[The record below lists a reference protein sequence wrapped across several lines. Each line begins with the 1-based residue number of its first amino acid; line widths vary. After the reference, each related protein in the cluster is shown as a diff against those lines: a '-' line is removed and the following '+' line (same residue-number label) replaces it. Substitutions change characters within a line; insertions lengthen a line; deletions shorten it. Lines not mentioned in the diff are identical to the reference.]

1 MENNME
7 NNNKLFTKIYG
18 WMFIG
23 LLISF
28 ITGYY
33 VSTKQ
38 NMVYNLANGYLILA
52 LVEIGVC
59 IWLSA
64 GIRKMEIMTAKIL
77 YCLYSFLTGLTLSF
91 MFVYFKLD
99 SIVYVFGITSLVFA
113 IMAIIGH
120 YANIDLTKIGTIL
133 FMGLIGIVIA
143 SIINIFIG
151 SQAFDLGITIIGIII
166 FTLYIAYDIQK
177 VKYISASLEEEKAAI
192 ICAFQ
197 LYLDFIN
204 LFIKLLR
211 LLGKS
216 KD

>member
-1 MENNME
+1 MENNSIF
-7 NNNKLFTKIYG
+7 KKVYG

-28 ITGYY
+28 LTGYY
-33 VSTKQ
+33 VSTKP
-38 NMVYNLANGYLILA
+38 NMVYNLANSFWVLA
-52 LVEIGVC
+52 LIEIGVC

-64 GIRKMEIMTAKIL
+64 GIRKMQTMTAKIL
-77 YCLYSFLTGLTLSF
+77 FCLYSFLTGLTLSF
-91 MFVYFKLD
+91 IFVAFKID
-99 SIVYVFGITSLVFA
+99 SIVLVFGITSLMFA
-113 IMAIIGH
+113 IMALIGH
-120 YANIDLTKIGTIL
+120 FSNVDLTKLGTIL
-133 FMGLIGIVIA
+133 LMGLLGIIIA

-151 SQAFDLGITIIGIII
+151 SETFDLGIIIIGIII

-177 VKYISASLEEEKAAI
+177 VKYIASELEEDKAAI
-192 ICAFQ
+192 ICAFE

>member
-1 MENNME
+1 MEN
-7 NNNKLFTKIYG
+7 KIFSKVYG

-33 VSTKQ
+33 VSTQ
-38 NMVYNLANGYLILA
+38 PNIIYNLFSKGMFFILV
-52 LVEIGVC
+52 LVEIGLC

-64 GIRKMEIMTAKIL
+64 GIRKMQTSTAKIL
-77 YCLYSFLTGLTLSF
+77 FGLYSFVTGLTFSTI
-91 MFVYFKLD
+91 FVAYRID
-99 SIVYVFGITSLVFA
+99 SIIMVFGITALTFA
-113 IMAIIGH
+113 IMALVGTFT
-120 YANIDLTKIGTIL
+120 NIDLTKLGTIL
-133 FMGLIGIVIA
+133 FMGLLGIIIA

-151 SQAFDLGITIIGIII
+151 SQTLDLGIVIIGIVI
-166 FTLYIAYDIQK
+166 FTLYIAYDVQK
-177 VKYISASLEEEKAAI
+177 VKYIAQTLEEDKAAI
-192 ICAFQ
+192 ICAFE

-211 LLGKS
+211 LFGKS

>member
-1 MENNME
+1 MEN
-7 NNNKLFTKIYG
+7 KIFSKVYG

-33 VSTKQ
+33 VSTQ
-38 NMVYNLANGYLILA
+38 PNIIYNLFSKGMFFILV
-52 LVEIGVC
+52 LVEIGLC

-64 GIRKMEIMTAKIL
+64 GIRKMQTSTAKIL
-77 YCLYSFLTGLTLSF
+77 FGLYSFVTGLTFSTI
-91 MFVYFKLD
+91 FVAYRID
-99 SIVYVFGITSLVFA
+99 SIIMVFGITALTFA
-113 IMAIIGH
+113 IMALVGTFT
-120 YANIDLTKIGTIL
+120 NIDLTKLGTIL
-133 FMGLIGIVIA
+133 FMGLLGIIIA

-151 SQAFDLGITIIGIII
+151 SQTLDLGIIIIGIVI
-166 FTLYIAYDIQK
+166 FTLYIAYDVQK
-177 VKYISASLEEEKAAI
+177 VKYIAQTLEEDKAAI
-192 ICAFQ
+192 ICAFE

-211 LLGKS
+211 LFGKS

>member
-1 MENNME
+1 ME
-7 NNNKLFTKIYG
+7 NNKLFSKVYS

-38 NMVYNLANGYLILA
+38 NMVYNLANGYWILA
-52 LVEIGVC
+52 LIEIGVC

-64 GIRKMEIMTAKIL
+64 GIRKMQTMTAKIL
-77 YCLYSFLTGLTLSF
+77 FCLYSFLTGLTLSF
-91 MFVYFKLD
+91 IFVVFKME
-99 SIVYVFGITSLVFA
+99 SIVLVFGITSLMFA
-113 IMAIIGH
+113 IMALIGH
-120 YANIDLTKIGTIL
+120 FVNVDLTKLGPIL
-133 FMGLIGIVIA
+133 FMGLLGIVIA
-143 SIINIFIG
+143 SIINIFVG
-151 SQAFDLGITIIGIII
+151 SETFDLGITIIGIII
-166 FTLYIAYDIQK
+166 FTVYIAYDIQK
-177 VKYISASLEEEKAAI
+177 VKYIANGLEEDKAAI
-192 ICAFQ
+192 ICAFE

>member
-1 MENNME
+1 MEN
-7 NNNKLFTKIYG
+7 KIFSKEYG

-33 VSTKQ
+33 VSTQ
-38 NMVYNLANGYLILA
+38 PNIIYNLFSKGMFFILV
-52 LVEIGVC
+52 LVEIGLC

-64 GIRKMEIMTAKIL
+64 GIRKMQTSTAKIL
-77 YCLYSFLTGLTLSF
+77 FGLYSFVTGLTFSTI
-91 MFVYFKLD
+91 FVAYRID
-99 SIVYVFGITSLVFA
+99 SIIMVFGITALTFA
-113 IMAIIGH
+113 IMALVGTFTK
-120 YANIDLTKIGTIL
+120 IDLTKLGTIL
-133 FMGLIGIVIA
+133 FMGLLGIIIA

-151 SQAFDLGITIIGIII
+151 SQTLDLGIIIIGIVI
-166 FTLYIAYDIQK
+166 FTLYIAYDVQK
-177 VKYISASLEEEKAAI
+177 VKYIAQTLEEDKAAI
-192 ICAFQ
+192 ICAFE

-211 LLGKS
+211 LFGKS

>member
-1 MENNME
+1 MEN
-7 NNNKLFTKIYG
+7 KIFSKVYG

-33 VSTKQ
+33 VSTQ
-38 NMVYNLANGYLILA
+38 PNIIYNLFSKGMFFILV
-52 LVEIGVC
+52 LVEIGLC

-64 GIRKMEIMTAKIL
+64 GIRKMQTSTAKIL
-77 YCLYSFLTGLTLSF
+77 FGLYSFVTGLTFSTI
-91 MFVYFKLD
+91 FVAYRID
-99 SIVYVFGITSLVFA
+99 SIIMVFGITALTFA
-113 IMAIIGH
+113 IMALVGTFTK
-120 YANIDLTKIGTIL
+120 IDLTKLGTIL
-133 FMGLIGIVIA
+133 FMGLLGIIIA

-151 SQAFDLGITIIGIII
+151 SQTLDLGIIIIGIVI
-166 FTLYIAYDIQK
+166 FTLYIAYDVQK
-177 VKYISASLEEEKAAI
+177 VKYIAQTLEEDKAAI
-192 ICAFQ
+192 ICAFE

-211 LLGKS
+211 LFGKS

>member
-1 MENNME
+1 MENN
-7 NNNKLFTKIYG
+7 KIFTKIYG
-18 WMFIG
+18 WMFVG

-33 VSTKQ
+33 VSTKP
-38 NMVYNLANGYLILA
+38 NMVYNLANGYWILA
-52 LVEIGVC
+52 LIEIGVC

-64 GIRKMEIMTAKIL
+64 GIRKMQTMTAKIL
-77 YCLYSFLTGLTLSF
+77 YCLYAFLTGLTLSF
-91 MFVYFKLD
+91 LFVYFKLD
-99 SIVYVFGITSLVFA
+99 SIVYVFGITSSIFA
-113 IMAIIGH
+113 IMAVLSH
-120 YANIDLTKIGTIL
+120 FTQIDFTKLGSIL
-133 FMGLIGIVIA
+133 FMALIGIIIA
-143 SIINIFIG
+143 SIINLFIR
-151 SQAFDLGITIIGIII
+151 SASFDLGITIIGIIV
-166 FTLYIAYDIQK
+166 FMLYIAYDIQK
-177 VKYISASLEEEKAAI
+177 VKYIANSLEEDKAAI

>member
-1 MENNME
+1 ME
-7 NNNKLFTKIYG
+7 NNNKIFTKVYG

-33 VSTKQ
+33 VSTRQ
-38 NMVYNLANGYLILA
+38 HMVYNLGNARIILA
-52 LVEIGVC
+52 AIEIGVC

-64 GIRKMEIMTAKIL
+64 GIEKMQPTTAKIL
-77 YCLYSFLTGLTLSF
+77 FCLYSFLTGLSF
-91 MFVYFKLD
+91 SFIFVYYLME
-99 SIVYVFGITSLVFA
+99 SIIMVFGITALMFA
-113 IMAIIGH
+113 VMALIGH
-120 YANIDLTKIGTIL
+120 FTNLDLTKIRTIL
-133 FMGLIGIVIA
+133 LMGLLGIIA
-143 SIINIFIG
+143 ATIINLYIG
-151 SQAFDLGITIIGIII
+151 SETLDLGIIIIGIII
-166 FTLYIAYDIQK
+166 FIAYIAYDVQK
-177 VKYISASLEEEKAAI
+177 VKYVANKLDEDNAAI
-192 ICAFQ
+192 ICAFE

>member
-1 MENNME
+1 M
-7 NNNKLFTKIYG
+7 NNKIFSKVYG

-33 VSTKQ
+33 VSTQ
-38 NMVYNLANGYLILA
+38 PNIIYNIFSKGMFLILV
-52 LVEIGVC
+52 LVEFGLC

-64 GIRKMEIMTAKIL
+64 GINKMQPLTAKIL
-77 YCLYSFLTGLTLSF
+77 FGLYSFVTGLTFSTIF
-91 MFVYFKLD
+91 IAYRID
-99 SIVYVFGITSLVFA
+99 SIVIVFGITSLMFA
-113 IMAIIGH
+113 IMALVGTFT
-120 YANIDLTKIGTIL
+120 NIDLTKLGTIL
-133 FMGLIGIVIA
+133 SMGLIGIIIA
-143 SIINIFIG
+143 SIINVFLG
-151 SQAFDLGITIIGIII
+151 SQTFDLEITIIGIII

-177 VKYISASLEEEKAAI
+177 VKYIAETLEEDKAAI
-192 ICAFQ
+192 LCAFE

-211 LLGKS
+211 IFGKS

>member
-1 MENNME
+1 MEN
-7 NNNKLFTKIYG
+7 KIFSKVYG

-33 VSTKQ
+33 VSTQ
-38 NMVYNLANGYLILA
+38 PNIIYNLFSKGMFFILV
-52 LVEIGVC
+52 LLEIVLC

-64 GIRKMEIMTAKIL
+64 GIRKMQTSTAKIL
-77 YCLYSFLTGLTLSF
+77 FGLYSFVTGLTFSTI
-91 MFVYFKLD
+91 FVAYRID
-99 SIVYVFGITSLVFA
+99 SIIMVFGITALTFA
-113 IMAIIGH
+113 IMALVGTFT
-120 YANIDLTKIGTIL
+120 NIDLTKLGTIL
-133 FMGLIGIVIA
+133 FMGLLGIIIA

-151 SQAFDLGITIIGIII
+151 SQTLDLGIIIIGIVI
-166 FTLYIAYDIQK
+166 FTLYIAYDVQK
-177 VKYISASLEEEKAAI
+177 VKYIAQTLEEDKVAI
-192 ICAFQ
+192 ICAFE

-211 LLGKS
+211 LFGKS

>member
-1 MENNME
+1 MEN
-7 NNNKLFTKIYG
+7 KIFSKVYG

-33 VSTKQ
+33 VSTQ
-38 NMVYNLANGYLILA
+38 PNIIYNLFSKGMFFILV
-52 LVEIGVC
+52 LLEIGLC

-64 GIRKMEIMTAKIL
+64 GIRKMQTSTAKIL
-77 YCLYSFLTGLTLSF
+77 FGLYSFVTGLTFSTI
-91 MFVYFKLD
+91 FVAYRID
-99 SIVYVFGITSLVFA
+99 SIIMVFGITALTFA
-113 IMAIIGH
+113 IMALVGTFT
-120 YANIDLTKIGTIL
+120 NIDLTKLGTIL
-133 FMGLIGIVIA
+133 FMGLLGIIIA

-151 SQAFDLGITIIGIII
+151 SQTLDLGIIIIGIVI
-166 FTLYIAYDIQK
+166 FTLYIAYDVQK
-177 VKYISASLEEEKAAI
+177 VKYIAQTLEEDKVAI
-192 ICAFQ
+192 ICAFE

-211 LLGKS
+211 LFGKS

>member
-1 MENNME
+1 MGNNLE
-7 NNNKLFTKIYG
+7 NNNRIFTKVYC

-33 VSTKQ
+33 VSTKP
-38 NMVYNLANGYLILA
+38 NMVYNLGNGYILLA
-52 LVEIGVC
+52 IAEIAVC

-64 GIRKMEIMTAKIL
+64 GIKKMQVQTAKIL
-77 YCLYSFLTGLTLSF
+77 FCLYSFLTGLTFSF
-91 MFVYFKLD
+91 IFVNFLME
-99 SIVYVFGITSLVFA
+99 SIIMVFGITSLIFGLMALLGHFA
-113 IMAIIGH
+113 K
-120 YANIDLTKIGTIL
+120 IDFTKLGSIL
-133 FMGLIGIVIA
+133 LMGLLGIIIV

-151 SQAFDLGITIIGIII
+151 SETLNLGLIIIGIII
-166 FTLYIAYDIQK
+166 FMCYIAYDIQK
-177 VKYISASLEEEKAAI
+177 VKYLVNELDEDKAAI
-192 ICAFQ
+192 ICAFE

>member
-1 MENNME
+1 MENKIFS
-7 NNNKLFTKIYG
+7 KLYW

-33 VSTKQ
+33 VSTQ
-38 NMVYNLANGYLILA
+38 PNIIYNLFSKGMFFILV
-52 LVEIGVC
+52 LVEIGLC

-64 GIRKMEIMTAKIL
+64 GIRKMQTSTAKIL
-77 YCLYSFLTGLTLSF
+77 FGLYSFVTGLTFSTI
-91 MFVYFKLD
+91 FVAYRID
-99 SIVYVFGITSLVFA
+99 SIIMVFGITALTFA
-113 IMAIIGH
+113 IMALVGTFTK
-120 YANIDLTKIGTIL
+120 IDLTKLGTIL
-133 FMGLIGIVIA
+133 FMGLLGIIIA

-151 SQAFDLGITIIGIII
+151 SQTLDLGIIIIGIVI
-166 FTLYIAYDIQK
+166 FTLYIAYDVQK
-177 VKYISASLEEEKAAI
+177 VKYIAQTLEEDKAAI
-192 ICAFQ
+192 ICAFE

-211 LLGKS
+211 LFGKS

>member
-1 MENNME
+1 MD
-7 NNNKLFTKIYG
+7 NNKLFTKIYG
-18 WMFIG
+18 WLCIG

-33 VSTKQ
+33 VSTKH
-38 NMVYNLANGYLILA
+38 NMVYNIANGYWILA

-64 GIRKMEIMTAKIL
+64 GIRKMQTMTAKIL
-77 YCLYSFLTGLTLSF
+77 YCLYAFLTGLTLSF
-91 MFVYFKLD
+91 LFVYFKLD

-113 IMAIIGH
+113 IMAVLGH
-120 YANIDLTKIGTIL
+120 FTKIDFTKLGSIL
-133 FMGLIGIVIA
+133 LMALIGIIIA
-143 SIINIFIG
+143 SVINLFVG
-151 SQAFDLGITIIGIII
+151 SATFDLGITIVGIII
-166 FTLYIAYDIQK
+166 FMLYIAYDIQK
-177 VKYISASLEEEKAAI
+177 VKYIANSLEEDKASI

>member
-1 MENNME
+1 ME
-7 NNNKLFTKIYG
+7 NNKLFTKIYG
-18 WMFIG
+18 WLCIG

-38 NMVYNLANGYLILA
+38 NMVYNLANSYLILA
-52 LVEIGVC
+52 AVEIGVC

-64 GIRKMEIMTAKIL
+64 GIRKMQTMTAKIL
-77 YCLYSFLTGLTLSF
+77 YCLYAFLTGLTLSF
-91 MFVYFKLD
+91 LFVYFKLD
-99 SIVYVFGITSLVFA
+99 SIVYVFGITSSIFA
-113 IMAIIGH
+113 LMAVLGH
-120 YANIDLTKIGTIL
+120 FTKIDFTKLGSIL
-133 FMGLIGIVIA
+133 LMALIGIIIA
-143 SIINIFIG
+143 SVINMFLKL
-151 SQAFDLGITIIGIII
+151 SSFDLGITIVGIII
-166 FTLYIAYDIQK
+166 FMFYIAYDIQK
-177 VKYISASLEEEKAAI
+177 VKYIANSLEEDKAAI